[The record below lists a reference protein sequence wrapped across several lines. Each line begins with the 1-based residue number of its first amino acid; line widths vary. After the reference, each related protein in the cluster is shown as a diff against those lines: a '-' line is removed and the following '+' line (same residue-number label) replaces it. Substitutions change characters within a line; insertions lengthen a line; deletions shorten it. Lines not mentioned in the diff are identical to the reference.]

1 MVSKS
6 LNIRKNNNPNLKKLK
21 LLITIVDRNKALFYI
36 DFFEQYQI
44 NMQMVCYGHGTADSE
59 MLHYLGLAS
68 NEKAVILSA
77 VKEEVL
83 EDLLPTLNEKFNT
96 VKNGKGIAFVV
107 PFKSVIGVATYQ
119 FLVNEKLS

>member
-1 MVSKS
+1 MQKNVN
-6 LNIRKNNNPNLKKLK
+6 LRKNNYHNLKKLK
-21 LLITIVDRNKALFYI
+21 ILVTIVDRNKALFYV
-36 DFFEQYQI
+36 DFLEQYQI

-59 MLHYLGLAS
+59 MLHMLGLAN

-83 EDLLPTLNEKFNT
+83 EELLPTLNDKFEK

-107 PFKSVIGVATYQ
+107 PFKSVVGVAAYQ

>member
-1 MVSKS
+1 MK
-6 LNIRKNNNPNLKKLK
+6 KNHFPNLKKLK
-21 LLITIVDRNKALFYI
+21 LLVTIVDRSKATFYV
-36 DFFEQYQI
+36 DFLEQYQI
-44 NMQMVCYGHGTADSE
+44 NMQMICYGHGTADSDL
-59 MLHYLGLAS
+59 LHLLGLAN
-68 NEKAVILSA
+68 NEKAVILSV

-83 EDLLPTLNEKFNT
+83 EEKEAIPTLNEKFDK

>member
-1 MVSKS
+1 MQRNVN
-6 LNIRKNNNPNLKKLK
+6 LRKNNYPNLKKLK
-21 LLITIVDRNKALFYI
+21 LLVTIVDRNKALFYV
-36 DFFEQYQI
+36 DFLEQYQI

-59 MLHYLGLAS
+59 MLHMLGLAN

-83 EDLLPTLNEKFNT
+83 EELLPTLNDKFEK
-96 VKNGKGIAFVV
+96 VKNGKGIAFVI
-107 PFKSVIGVATYQ
+107 PFKSVVGVAAYQ

>member
-1 MVSKS
+1 MQKNVN
-6 LNIRKNNNPNLKKLK
+6 LRKNNYPNLKKLK
-21 LLITIVDRNKALFYI
+21 LLVTIVDRNKALFYV
-36 DFFEQYQI
+36 DFLEQYQI

-59 MLHYLGLAS
+59 MLHMLGLAN

-83 EDLLPTLNEKFNT
+83 EELLPTLNDKFEK

-107 PFKSVIGVATYQ
+107 PFKSVVGVAAYQ

>member
-1 MVSKS
+1 MQRNVN
-6 LNIRKNNNPNLKKLK
+6 LRKNNYPNLKKLK
-21 LLITIVDRNKALFYI
+21 LLVTIVDRNKALFYV
-36 DFFEQYQI
+36 DFLEQYQI

-59 MLHYLGLAS
+59 MLHMLGLAN

-83 EDLLPTLNEKFNT
+83 EELLPTLNDKFEK

-107 PFKSVIGVATYQ
+107 PFKSVVGVAAYQ